1 MRVDDHALL
10 LDGGLVEY
18 QVEPGTGCV
27 QVKDYRDP
35 SMRYQNRAAGER
47 AFERQRLALRL
58 SLVGSSRLMLRS
70 GESNVGVVGPVALV
84 RSSPECS
91 SRLRRAWDRSA
102 VSVSRQEGRT
112 SRDETHRQAT
122 TQAR

>member
-1 MRVDDHALL
+1 LVAWPDGDSLQVRVDDHALL

-70 GESNVGVVGPVALV
+70 GESNGGSDGPCGVGAFF
-84 RSSPECS
+84 
-91 SRLRRAWDRSA
+91 A
-102 VSVSRQEGRT
+102 
-112 SRDETHRQAT
+112 
-122 TQAR
+122 

>member
-10 LDGGLVEY
+10 PDGGLVEY

-35 SMRYQNRAAGER
+35 RSMRYQNRAAGER

-58 SLVGSSRLMLRS
+58 SWV
-70 GESNVGVVGPVALV
+70 VALDA
-84 RSSPECS
+84 EE
-91 SRLRRAWDRSA
+91 RREQCGSGGPCGVGAFFA
-102 VSVSRQEGRT
+102 
-112 SRDETHRQAT
+112 
-122 TQAR
+122 